1 MVSPPGGPAQQDTG
15 VVRARL
21 LAALK
26 TADSVAAIDEL
37 LEGHAAIVN
46 SSSLVAAV
54 MRVSQLNDQ
63 HQRQMPAVQLPT
75 PLQQAAFGRLRER
88 ALIALVQAGQL
99 SLVRGSHLLAAS
111 ARMQL
116 RFTLEQQS
124 AFEAAVALEVRCE
137 DDLWRLQK
145 LLTNYLQL
153 GMQSGSRLAQAVA
166 AALGRPAGQPATPQC
181 VPPVAQR
188 PQQVSSRAIC
198 QTSLCMEQSMA
209 ASRGTASPAW
219 QGL

>member
-124 AFEAAVALEVRCE
+124 AFEAAVALEVPRE
-137 DDLWRLQK
+137 DELWRLQT
-145 LLTNYLQL
+145 LHTNY
-153 GMQSGSRLAQAVA
+153 RL
-166 AALGRPAGQPATPQC
+166 LLP
-181 VPPVAQR
+181 
-188 PQQVSSRAIC
+188 
-198 QTSLCMEQSMA
+198 A
-209 ASRGTASPAW
+209 ASCPA
-219 QGL
+219 LYR